1 MVDLYE
7 QDGIIPHIQV
17 HDELNIS
24 VENKEQALNI
34 KTKMENCVK
43 LNVPSVVDYS
53 LANSWGEAK

>member
-7 QDGIIPHIQV
+7 QDDIIPHIQV

-34 KTKMENCVK
+34 KTKMEKCVD
-43 LNVPSVVDYS
+43 LNVPSKVKYALD
-53 LANSWGEAK
+53 NSR